1 MTSVVAGI
9 GLAPL
14 TRDADRGQDWPD
26 SLFLDVHA
34 DAELQVEDGRTVAL
48 NCSGWHRRPDR
59 ADRLVL
65 ARCRGP
71 VLDIGCGPGRHVA
84 AAGER
89 GLPALGID
97 TSPAAVTAARRRG
110 ANAIQTSVFGPVPD
124 PGRWGTALLLD
135 GNIGIGGDVTALLLR
150 TRTLLRPGGCLLAE
164 TASPLAQPGR
174 ARVRVCHPGG
184 ASGWFAWAWS
194 TPADLERR
202 SAEAGM
208 AVDEV
213 FHTHSRWF
221 VRLHTTETS
230 GRDAESTRA
239 RRHGRASPGDFRRG
253 DHGA

>member
-1 MTSVVAGI
+1 MTSTVAGI
-9 GLAPL
+9 GPAPLAPHEG
-14 TRDADRGQDWPD
+14 DGSDWPD
-26 SLFLDVHA
+26 SLFLDAYA
-34 DAELQVEDGRTVAL
+34 DAELQVDDGRTVAL

-110 ANAIQTSVFGPVPD
+110 ASAIQTSVFGPVPD

-150 TRTLLRPGGCLLAE
+150 IRTLLLPGGRLLAE
-164 TASPLAQPGR
+164 TASPLARPGP
-174 ARVRVCHPGG
+174 AQVRVSYPGG
-184 ASGWFAWAWS
+184 TSGWFPWAWA

-208 AVDEV
+208 VVDEV

-221 VRLHTTETS
+221 VRLHATETT
-230 GRDAESTRA
+230 GRDAEPRSE
-239 RRHGRASPGDFRRG
+239 RRNAPAASGHFQGGHHGE
-253 DHGA
+253 